1 MNTALEQIMVT
12 LRRHPLL
19 MSVLVVFA
27 VLSLANYFL
36 WQKREEVARR
46 HEEAQHRGEAMLLA
60 LTDNARVTSDTAAVQ
75 KALQLIDRNLM
86 IEGSMAK
93 NLGYFFQLE
102 TVSHVRI
109 SQLNQLVS
117 QPSTDGNPFKAI
129 PFSVRASGSYSQIIR
144 FIRELETGPRLLRI
158 RSYSFTKAE
167 TTNNSMAMDLTVEL
181 LGTQ

>member
-1 MNTALEQIMVT
+1 MSTAFEQLIAS

-19 MSVLVVFA
+19 VSGLVIFA

-36 WQKREEVARR
+36 WLKREEAARR

-75 KALQLIDRNLM
+75 KALQLIDRNLI

-102 TVSHVRI
+102 TISHVRI

-117 QPSTDGNPFKAI
+117 QPTTDGSPFKAI
-129 PFSVRASGSYSQIIR
+129 PFSVRANGSYSQVIR
-144 FIRELETGPRLLRI
+144 FLRELENGPRLLRI

-167 TTNNSMAMDLTVEL
+167 PVNNALIMDLTVEL
-181 LGTQ
+181 LGSP